1 MILPLLLLLQSAS
14 PVQAPMQA
22 EEEIIVVS
30 RQLRMIKVDL
40 KTDKHP
46 GGVSLQRCRILRGSG
61 QADLDAIPCD
71 VAEQCVASGVPTRR
85 ELKACVED
93 RSTDRINAV
102 LAARRA
108 ARMASAPG

>member
-1 MILPLLLLLQSAS
+1 MILPLLLLLQSTAPS
-14 PVQAPMQA
+14 PA

-71 VAEQCVASGVPTRR
+71 VAEQCVASGIPTRR

-93 RSTDRINAV
+93 RSTDRINAI
-102 LAARRA
+102 LAVRRA

>member
-1 MILPLLLLLQSAS
+1 MERNGAMILPILLLMLQTTPAFN
-14 PVQAPMQA
+14 A

-40 KTDKHP
+40 KTDKSSD
-46 GGVSLQRCRILRGSG
+46 GMALRNCRILRSSG
-61 QADLDAIPCD
+61 QTDLDAIPCG
-71 VAEQCVASGVPTRR
+71 VAQQCVEAGVPTRR

-108 ARMASAPG
+108 ARDG

>member
-1 MILPLLLLLQSAS
+1 MLILPVLLLLQSA
-14 PVQAPMQA
+14 APPPA

-30 RQLRMIKVDL
+30 RQLRMIRVDL

-46 GGVSLQRCRILRGSG
+46 GGVTLQRCRILRGSG

-71 VAEQCVASGVPTRR
+71 VAEQCAALGVPTRR

-108 ARMASAPG
+108 ARTASVPG

>member
-1 MILPLLLLLQSAS
+1 MILPILLMLQTS
-14 PVQAPMQA
+14 PAFNA

-40 KTDKHP
+40 KADKRSA
-46 GGVSLQRCRILRGSG
+46 GMALRTCRIVRGSG
-61 QADLDAIPCD
+61 QTDLDAIPCG
-71 VAEQCVASGVPTRR
+71 VAQQCVDDGVPTRR

-93 RSTDRINAV
+93 KSTDRINAV

-108 ARMASAPG
+108 ARGG

>member
-1 MILPLLLLLQSAS
+1 MILPLLLLLQSAT
-14 PVQAPMQA
+14 APTP

-30 RQLRMIKVDL
+30 RQLRMIRVDL
-40 KTDKHP
+40 KAGKHA
-46 GGVSLQRCRILRGSG
+46 GGMTLQRCRILRGSG

-93 RSTDRINAV
+93 RSTDRINAL

-108 ARMASAPG
+108 ARLASQPG